1 MVVTPVELL
10 VDALSEILLVT
21 VVCGGFYL
29 LPALIG
35 LYHLELVEV
44 LVVVATVA
52 LPSLPSLCFYSYLNS
67 CWSLGNPCPEST
79 VVFDGSEVPPERV
92 DFHLVVESLV
102 QEVASVEQGHAYP
115 HQRVPVLVA
124 VDPDLVAAGDLDLSP
139 LVALEAWEHLDQH
152 TVA

>member
-35 LYHLELVEV
+35 LYHLELEEV

-52 LPSLPSLCFYSYLNS
+52 LPSLPSFYFCLYLNS
-67 CWSLGNPCPEST
+67 C
-79 VVFDGSEVPPERV
+79 
-92 DFHLVVESLV
+92 
-102 QEVASVEQGHAYP
+102 
-115 HQRVPVLVA
+115 
-124 VDPDLVAAGDLDLSP
+124 
-139 LVALEAWEHLDQH
+139 
-152 TVA
+152 

>member
-1 MVVTPVELL
+1 MDDLCHAEMVVTPVELL
-10 VDALSEILLVT
+10 VDVLSEILLVS

-67 CWSLGNPCPEST
+67 CWS
-79 VVFDGSEVPPERV
+79 
-92 DFHLVVESLV
+92 
-102 QEVASVEQGHAYP
+102 
-115 HQRVPVLVA
+115 
-124 VDPDLVAAGDLDLSP
+124 
-139 LVALEAWEHLDQH
+139 
-152 TVA
+152 

>member
-1 MVVTPVELL
+1 MELL
-10 VDALSEILLVT
+10 VNALSEILLVT

-35 LYHLELVEV
+35 LDHLELEEV

-52 LPSLPSLCFYSYLNS
+52 LPSLPSFYFCLYLNS
-67 CWSLGNPCPEST
+67 CWNLGNPCPEST

-102 QEVASVEQGHAYP
+102 QEVASVEQCHAYP

-124 VDPDLVAAGDLDLSP
+124 VDPDLVAAGDLDISP